1 MKFIFKISRAVWH
14 LLFQLS
20 KLIII
25 LKFHKNLAEKSHNNF
40 AYKLIII
47 KLSVNTT
54 QKKRI
59 TLVGGLSFMIV
70 ILFRIVD

>member
-1 MKFIFKISRAVWH
+1 MKFIFKISRVVWH

-25 LKFHKNLAEKSHNNF
+25 LKFYKNLVKKSHNKIS
-40 AYKLIII
+40 YKLIII

-54 QKKRI
+54 QKKDNPCW
-59 TLVGGLSFMIV
+59 GLSFMIV